1 MILYSCTIVVVDNKV
16 LEKTIA
22 RLHLSVKT
30 ALVCVK
36 CIQNGNQRVLKKIGF
51 NF

>member
-22 RLHLSVKT
+22 RLHLNMKT

-36 CIQNGNQRVLKKIGF
+36 CIQNGNQKVLKKIGF